1 MPSWPADLSWSPKG
15 DEILFILRRTY
26 PIDVNVAQADGS
38 GYRTVAKG
46 GHASWSP
53 DGSRIAVRGAGAF
66 LTTIARDGSGQKIG
80 GAEIHRRQPEGGNP
94 REQEM
99 PVVVLLVRK
108 HTTGMEWS

>member
-1 MPSWPADLSWSPKG
+1 MRSWPADLSWSPKG

-38 GYRTVAKG
+38 GYRMVAKG

-66 LTTIARDGSGQKIG
+66 LTTIARDGSD
-80 GAEIHRRQPEGGNP
+80 RRS
-94 REQEM
+94 
-99 PVVVLLVRK
+99 VVLRYTDGSLRAATPESNK
-108 HTTGMEWS
+108 CLLWFCW